1 MEFPDIAAA
10 VTIVA
15 TVIGSTVRVM
25 LKLNQIDRELFELRR
40 DFLDTK
46 TRLNRLEERSQ

>member
-1 MEFPDIAAA
+1 MDFPDLAAA

-25 LKLNQIDRELFELRR
+25 LKLNQIDRDLFELRR
-40 DFLDTK
+40 DFVDIK
-46 TRLNRLEERSQ
+46 TRLNRLEEKAK